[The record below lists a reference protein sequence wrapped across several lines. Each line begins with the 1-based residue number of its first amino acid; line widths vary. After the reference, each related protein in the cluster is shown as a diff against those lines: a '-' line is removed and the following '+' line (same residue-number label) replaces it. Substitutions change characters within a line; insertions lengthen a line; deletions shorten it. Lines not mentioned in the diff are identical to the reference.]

1 MPYPRFD
8 RDKVKMLPLSER
20 ENKQRIEDKKIL
32 PDSSWSLDANGEK
45 LVDATVKRIIKA
57 KENSAPVML
66 TFGAHSIKNCLSPVF
81 IELMKDGWVS
91 HLATNGAGVIHDWE
105 FSYQGETSEDVQKY
119 ASQGQFGNW
128 EETGYNINLAIIA
141 GAYKDMGYGESVG
154 SFIANEGVEIPCRTQ
169 LENEIKT
176 FASSDPSKAAAA
188 ADFLYTIKKFDIP
201 EGKYEV
207 KHPYKHLGV
216 QSTAYDLGIPFTS
229 HPMIGHDIIYN
240 HAMNS
245 CSAIGRAAERDFL
258 TFAESVSRL
267 DKGVYM
273 SVGSA
278 VMSPMVFEKSMSIT
292 RNVAIQNGQQIDNHF
307 ILIVDLQKSH
317 WDWTQGEPPESNPD
331 YYLRYNK
338 SFSRMG
344 GEMAYLSADNRDF
357 LLALC
362 QKLKKLS

>member
-1 MPYPRFD
+1 MPYPGFD
-8 RDKVKMLPLSER
+8 RDKVKMRPLAER
-20 ENKQRIEDKKIL
+20 ENKQNIEEKKVL
-32 PDSSWSLDANGEK
+32 PDSSWRLDEKGEK
-45 LVDATVKRIIKA
+45 LVDLTAQRIIKA
-57 KENSAPVML
+57 RQDSAPVML
-66 TFGAHSIKNCLSPVF
+66 TFGAHSIKNCLAPVF
-81 IELMKDGWVS
+81 IELMKDGWVT

-128 EETGYNINLAIIA
+128 QETGFNINLALIA
-141 GAYKDMGYGESVG
+141 GAYYGMGYGESVG
-154 SFIANEGVEIPCRTQ
+154 AFIANEGVEIPCSQQ

-176 FASSDPSKAAAA
+176 FAGADPYKAAAA
-188 ADFLYTIKKFDIP
+188 ADFLHAVKKFSLP

-207 KHPYKHLGV
+207 KHPFKKYGV
-216 QSTAYDLGIPFTS
+216 QSNAYEMRIPFTS

-240 HAMNS
+240 HPMNS
-245 CSAIGRAAERDFL
+245 CSAIGRAAQRDFL
-258 TFAESVSRL
+258 TFAEGVGRL
-267 DKGVYM
+267 DNGVYM

-292 RNVAIQNGQQIDNHF
+292 RNVAIQNNSQIDNHF
-307 ILIVDLQKSH
+307 ILVVDLQKSH
-317 WDWTQGEPPESNPD
+317 WDWTKGEPPETNPD

-362 QKLKKLS
+362 QKLKKSS

>member
-1 MPYPRFD
+1 MPYPRFN

-32 PDSSWSLDANGEK
+32 PDANWTLDEKGEK
-45 LVDATVKRIIKA
+45 LVNETVDRILKA
-57 KENSAPVML
+57 RENDAPVML
-66 TFGAHSIKNCLSPVF
+66 TFGAHSIKNCLAPVF
-81 IELMKDGWVS
+81 IELMKDGWVT

-105 FSYQGETSEDVQKY
+105 FSYQGETSEDVESYVSK
-119 ASQGQFGNW
+119 GQFGNW
-128 EETGYNINLAIIA
+128 EETGFNINLAIIA
-141 GAYKDMGYGESVG
+141 GAYRDMGYGESVG
-154 SFIANEGVEIPCRTQ
+154 AFIAKEGIEIPCVTQ
-169 LENEIKT
+169 LENEIKA
-176 FASSDPSKAAAA
+176 FASADPQKAASA
-188 ADFLYTIKKFDIP
+188 ADFLHTIKKFDLK
-201 EGKYEV
+201 EGFYSV
-207 KHPYKHLGV
+207 KHPYKKYGV
-216 QSTAYDLGIPFTS
+216 QSTAYELGIPFTS

-245 CSAIGRAAERDFL
+245 CAAIGRAAERDFL

-267 DKGVYM
+267 DQGVYM

-292 RNVAIQNGQQIDNHF
+292 RNVAIQNGKQIDNHY
-307 ILIVDLQKSH
+307 ILIVDLQESH
-317 WDWTQGEPPESNPD
+317 WDWTKGEPPETNPD

-362 QKLKKLS
+362 QKLKKNS

>member
-1 MPYPRFD
+1 MPYPRFN
-8 RDKVKMLPLSER
+8 RDDVKMLPLADR
-20 ENKQRIEDKKIL
+20 QNKQRIEDKKIL
-32 PDSSWSLDANGEK
+32 PDASWSLDAKGEK
-45 LVDATVKRIIKA
+45 LVDETVKRILA
-57 KENSAPVML
+57 ARENGAPVML
-66 TFGAHSIKNCLSPVF
+66 TFGAHSIKNCLAPVF

-105 FSYQGETSEDVQKY
+105 FSYQGETSEDVEHY
-119 ASQGQFGNW
+119 VTQGQFGNW
-128 EETGYNINLAIIA
+128 QETGFNINLAIIA
-141 GAYKDMGYGESVG
+141 GAYRDMGYGESVG
-154 SFIANEGVEIPCRTQ
+154 AFIANEGLEIPSQVQ
-169 LENEIKT
+169 LENEIKA
-176 FASSDPSKAAAA
+176 FAAADPQKAAAA
-188 ADFLYTIKKFDIP
+188 ADFLHTIKKFNLE
-201 EGKYEV
+201 EGTYKV
-207 KHPYKHLGV
+207 QHPYKKYGV
-216 QSTAYDLGIPFTS
+216 QSTAYELGIPFTS

-292 RNVAIQNGQQIDNHF
+292 RNVAIQKGEQIDNHF
-307 ILIVDLQKSH
+307 ILIVDLQESH
-317 WDWTQGEPPESNPD
+317 WDWTKGEPPETNPD

-362 QKLKKLS
+362 QKLKKNS